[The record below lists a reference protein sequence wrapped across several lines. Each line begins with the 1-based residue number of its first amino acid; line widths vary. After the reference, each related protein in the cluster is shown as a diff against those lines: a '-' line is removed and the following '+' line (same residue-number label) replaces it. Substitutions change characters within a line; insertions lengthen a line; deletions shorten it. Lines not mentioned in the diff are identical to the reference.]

1 MTTAINPITKR
12 KLGPMDCGFPMTFDE
27 FMKGNYEEGY
37 QYELIDGELYV
48 LPLPNAPHN
57 LVENWIGVKLQRY
70 SLEHPEVINYVT
82 NKARVIV
89 PDRPRATAPEPDQ
102 AAYHGFPLDRPW
114 KKIRWQEVSPIL
126 VVEVVSKD
134 DPYKDLVRNVKLYLQ
149 VPTIQEY
156 WLLDP
161 RKNPER
167 PIFRVHRRQGRK
179 WRIVQPAF
187 GEVYTTKLLPGFAL
201 IIDPRS

>member
-1 MTTAINPITKR
+1 MTTATKTVGT
-12 KLGPMDCGFPMTFDE
+12 KLGPQDRGHPMTFDE
-27 FMKGNYEEGY
+27 FMRANYEEGY
-37 QYELIDGELYV
+37 EYELIDGELYV
-48 LPLPNAPHN
+48 LPLPNLPEN
-57 LVENWIGVKLQRY
+57 RVEHWIGLKLQQYCFQR
-70 SLEHPEVINYVT
+70 PDVINYVT

-89 PDRPRATAPEPDQ
+89 PGRRRATVPEPDQ
-102 AAYHGFPLDRPW
+102 AAYHKFPLDRPFQ
-114 KKIRWQEVSPIL
+114 KIRWQDVSPIL
-126 VVEVVSKD
+126 VVEVISRE

-167 PIFRVHRRQGRK
+167 PTFRVHRRNGKR

-187 GEVYTTKLLPGFAL
+187 GTVYTTKLLPGFAL

>member
-1 MTTAINPITKR
+1 MATATKAMVKR
-12 KLGPMDCGFPMTFDE
+12 LGPLDRGLPMTFNQ
-27 FMKGNYEEGY
+27 FMRADYEEGY
-37 QYELIDGELYV
+37 QYELIDGELY
-48 LPLPNAPHN
+48 
-57 LVENWIGVKLQRY
+57 
-70 SLEHPEVINYVT
+70 
-82 NKARVIV
+82 IV
-89 PDRPRATAPEPDQ
+89 PGRPRATVPEPDQ
-102 AAYHGFPLDRPW
+102 AAYHNFPLDQPF
-114 KKIRWQEVSPIL
+114 KKVRWQNVSPIL
-126 VVEVVSKD
+126 VVEVVSRE

-156 WLLDP
+156 WLIDP

-167 PIFRVHRRQGRK
+167 PIFRAYRRQGKK

>member
-27 FMKGNYEEGY
+27 FMKGNYQEGY

-48 LPLPNAPHN
+48 FPFPNLSEN
-57 LVENWIGVKLQRY
+57 RIENWIGLKLQTY
-70 SLEHPEVINYVT
+70 SREYPQIINYVT
-82 NKARVIV
+82 NKARVFV
-89 PDRPRATAPEPDQ
+89 PGRAPVTVLGPDLT
-102 AAYHGFPLDRPW
+102 AYHDFPLDRPW
-114 KKIRWQEVSPIL
+114 KKIRWQDVSPIL

-156 WLLDP
+156 WLIDP

-167 PIFRVHRRQGRK
+167 PTFRVHRRQRK
-179 WRIVQPAF
+179 GWRIIQPIF
-187 GEVYTTKLLPGFAL
+187 GSVYTTKLLPWFAL

>member
-1 MTTAINPITKR
+1 MTTVTRTART
-12 KLGPMDCGFPMTFDE
+12 KLGPQDRGHPMTFNE
-27 FMKGNYEEGY
+27 FMRANYEEGY

-57 LVENWIGVKLQRY
+57 LVENWIGAKLQHY

-82 NKARVIV
+82 SKARVIV
-89 PDRPRATAPEPDQ
+89 PGRPRATVPEPDQ
-102 AAYHGFPLDRPW
+102 TAYHDFPLHRPW

-126 VVEVVSKD
+126 VVDVVSKE

-156 WLLDP
+156 WLIDP

-167 PIFRVHRRQGRK
+167 PTFRVHRRNGK
-179 WRIVQPAF
+179 SWRIVQPTF

>member
-1 MTTAINPITKR
+1 MPTITKIAGKR
-12 KLGPMDCGFPMTFDE
+12 FGPRDQGHSMTFDE
-27 FMKGNYEEGY
+27 FMEANYQEGY

-48 LPLPNAPHN
+48 SPTPNLPQNR
-57 LVENWIGVKLQRY
+57 VETWIGLKLQQY
-70 SLEHPEVINYVT
+70 SLQHPEVINYVT
-82 NKARVIV
+82 SKARVIV
-89 PDRPRATAPEPDQ
+89 PGRPRATAPEPDQ
-102 AAYHGFPLDRPW
+102 AVYHRFPLDQPF
-114 KKIRWQEVSPIL
+114 KKIRWQDVSPIL
-126 VVEVVSKD
+126 VVEVVSRD

>member
-1 MTTAINPITKR
+1 
-12 KLGPMDCGFPMTFDE
+12 MTFNE
-27 FMKGNYEEGY
+27 FMRAAYEEGY
-37 QYELIDGELYV
+37 HYELIDGELYV
-48 LPLPNAPHN
+48 LPAPNLPEN
-57 LVENWIGVKLQRY
+57 LIESWIGEKLKHY
-70 SLEHPEVINYVT
+70 SLEHPEIINYVT

-89 PDRPRATAPEPDQ
+89 PRRPRATAPEPDQ
-102 AAYHGFPLDRPW
+102 AAYHNFPSDQAY
-114 KKIRWQEVSPIL
+114 KKLRWQDVSPIL

-156 WLLDP
+156 WLIDP

-167 PIFRVHRRQGRK
+167 PTFRVYRRHRKR

-187 GEVYTTKLLPGFAL
+187 REVYTTKLLPGFAL